1 MTVYI
6 VLIVVTIL
14 LAAFFS
20 GMELAFISANKFK
33 IEIDNKQGYL
43 PGKILSGFNKF
54 PSKFI
59 SAMLVGN
66 NIVLVLYGTIM
77 AKLLEPPIRIYIS
90 NELAVL
96 LIQTVVS
103 TILILVTGEFLP
115 KAIFRNHA
123 NTMLNVFAVPVYIF
137 YQILYPLV
145 FITSSISEWVIK
157 NIFRAHLKHEPQSF
171 GRLDLHNYLNEATS
185 SSGKEPEDIDTEI
198 KIFQNA
204 LSFSDVKVRECMIP
218 RTSIVSVDVEESV
231 EALRAKFVQ
240 TGLSKILI
248 YHENIDNIIGYVHSF
263 ELFKKPSTIRGA
275 IFPVSNVPETMPAKE
290 LLRVFMTQHRSIAV
304 VVDEFGGTAGMVTIE
319 DVVEEIFG
327 EIEDEHDV
335 DELTET
341 KISEKEF
348 LFSARLEIDYLNNEY
363 GLNIPESDE
372 YETLGGFILN
382 HHESIPEKG
391 EEIRIEKYLFTVI
404 DAGDSTIEQVN
415 MKIVQ

>member
-1 MTVYI
+1 MTIYI
-6 VLIVVTIL
+6 TLIFVTIL
-14 LAAFFS
+14 FSAFFS
-20 GMELAFISANKFK
+20 GMEIAFISANKFK
-33 IEIDNKQGYL
+33 IEIDNKHGYL

-54 PSKFI
+54 PSKFL
-59 SAMLVGN
+59 SAMVVGS

-77 AKLLEPPIRIYIS
+77 AKLLEPPLRIYIS
-90 NELAVL
+90 NEF
-96 LIQTVVS
+96 TVVFLQTLFS
-103 TILILVTGEFLP
+103 TILILITGEFLP

-137 YQILYPLV
+137 YQLFYPLV
-145 FITSSISEWVIK
+145 FIISSISEWVIK
-157 NIFRAHLKHEPQSF
+157 NIFRVHLKHEPQSF

-185 SSGKEPEDIDTEI
+185 TTGKEPEDIDTEI

-218 RTSIVSVDVEESV
+218 RTSIVSVDVDESV
-231 EALRAKFVQ
+231 ETLRAQFVE

-263 ELFKKPSTIRGA
+263 ELFKKPETIRAA
-275 IFPVSNVPETMPAKE
+275 IFPVSNVPESMPAKE

-335 DELTET
+335 GELLET
-341 KISEKEF
+341 KINEKEF
-348 LFSARLEIDYLNNEY
+348 LFSARLEIDYLNSKY

-382 HHESIPEKG
+382 HHESIPVKG
-391 EEIRIEKYLFTVI
+391 EEIRIEKHLFTVTV
-404 DAGDSTIEQVN
+404 AGDSTIEQVN
-415 MKIVQ
+415 MKIIQ